1 MPQYPM
7 TKNPHEDDASSFIPK
22 SLHRSDSIALGN
34 CIIDNIIYKSILLI
48 LIILILIPIL
58 ILILILILIPILII
72 LILIPIPIPILIL
85 ILIPTP
91 S

>member
-22 SLHRSDSIALGN
+22 TLHRSDSIALGN

-48 LIILILIPIL
+48 LI
-58 ILILILILIPILII
+58 
-72 LILIPIPIPILIL
+72 LIPIPIPIHIPISVQIL
-85 ILIPTP
+85 Y
-91 S
+91 